1 MGPNQTVTRSRSVL
15 AGWSHIKPS
24 PRGQIRLSGPQPA
37 LADYKMPGTVIRL
50 RRVNASPASPPACGV
65 AAGVGWLAGPPSLW
79 GGDPEPSRVVQ
90 HPPPPLR
97 SPAGRCSTL
106 DRPPTSPL
114 PRRPDPPAPR

>member
-1 MGPNQTVTRSRSVL
+1 MEGPHAHCETL
-15 AGWSHIKPS
+15 GK
-24 PRGQIRLSGPQPA
+24 QPA

-97 SPAGRCSTL
+97 SPAGRCFTL